1 MNFTRKDF
9 QALALAGLLGALA
22 VALGALGAHALKGK
36 LNEGL
41 ITPDQFS
48 GFETGVRY
56 HMYHVFALLLVVL
69 LRHRFP
75 GKALKYA
82 YIFFVIGIILFSGSL
97 YLLCTRQLTGA
108 DWLTVLGPVT
118 PIGGLLLIAGW
129 LSHCFPLYN
138 NRKNSILGTGF
149 EPYTV

>member
-1 MNFTRKDF
+1 MNFTRKDL
-9 QALALAGLLGALA
+9 QALALAGSLGALA

-41 ITPDQFS
+41 ITADQYA

-69 LRHRFP
+69 LRHRVP
-75 GKALKYA
+75 SRALKYA
-82 YIFFVIGIILFSGSL
+82 YIFFVSGIVLFSGSL
-97 YLLCTRQLTGA
+97 YLLCTRQLLGA
-108 DWLTVLGPVT
+108 EWLTALGPVT

-129 LSHCFPLYN
+129 MALCFPLFN
-138 NRKNSILGTGF
+138 KR
-149 EPYTV
+149 

>member
-9 QALALAGLLGALA
+9 SALALAGFLGALA

-36 LNEGL
+36 LNAGA
-41 ITPDQFS
+41 ITLDQYA

-56 HMYHVFALLLVVL
+56 HMYHVFALLFVVL
-69 LRHRFP
+69 LRQRFP

-82 YIFFVIGIILFSGSL
+82 YFFFLGGIILFSGSL
-97 YLLCTRQLTGA
+97 YLLCTRQLLGA

-118 PIGGLLLIAGW
+118 PLGGLLLIAGW
-129 LSHCFPLYN
+129 LLLCIPLFN
-138 NRKNSILGTGF
+138 KR
-149 EPYTV
+149 